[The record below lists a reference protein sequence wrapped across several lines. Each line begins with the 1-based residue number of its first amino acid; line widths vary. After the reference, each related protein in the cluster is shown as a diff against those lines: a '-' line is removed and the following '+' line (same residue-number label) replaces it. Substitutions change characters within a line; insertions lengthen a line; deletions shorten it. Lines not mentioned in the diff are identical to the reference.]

1 MQAAL
6 FRWVQ
11 KIQNTMLKHTFKK
24 SNEGDEEHDGNEEV
38 LQQEPELSNT
48 SPLKHF
54 LNTLDYKLDSSSL

>member
-1 MQAAL
+1 
-6 FRWVQ
+6 
-11 KIQNTMLKHTFKK
+11 MLEHTFKK

-54 LNTLDYKLDSSSL
+54 LNTLD